1 MPSPPSSL
9 PQMCVTEARGA
20 GVALG
25 QCVGWGRWEQHR
37 GDAQGRGVGE
47 GPCFGMQHPCSAGTR
62 CVHSP
67 QQCMLLHRS
76 SAGVLRHG
84 LVPAYIQCSPTLPS
98 GWDGSRAAFPSH
110 PTKGRGS
117 RALFY

>member
-37 GDAQGRGVGE
+37 GDAQGRGLGRVPALG
-47 GPCFGMQHPCSAGTR
+47 CSTPALQAHAV
-62 CVHSP
+62 CI
-67 QQCMLLHRS
+67 LLS
-76 SAGVLRHG
+76 SACCCTGPL
-84 LVPAYIQCSPTLPS
+84 Q
-98 GWDGSRAAFPSH
+98 AF
-110 PTKGRGS
+110 
-117 RALFY
+117 